1 MTNADWDY
9 CFRSYQMIAVAC
21 VSFLLPPIKITFTDS
36 LTQIKIFRFAELAL
50 TLYNTRRIFPLTI
63 SIFLIFNRYEQTFH
77 ATLMFLFMT
86 WQQYPRS
93 EPGCR
98 TNPGSGSADRHFNTH
113 GQTWGSILTLPAL
126 LSNQG
131 GTVTE
136 SHALGRAALL
146 RRIATEPPRK
156 YASRGV
162 SSSFKYIYICYKYI
176 Y

>member
-113 GQTWGSILTLPAL
+113 GQTWGASSPYLPCSLTREALSRKAMLSGGQLCSEALPL
-126 LSNQG
+126 NHQENMPHG
-131 GTVTE
+131 E
-136 SHALGRAALL
+136 
-146 RRIATEPPRK
+146 
-156 YASRGV
+156 
-162 SSSFKYIYICYKYI
+162 
-176 Y
+176 